1 MNLFR
6 QKNKMNKLRKTKNVK
21 VVLKW
26 TFKKNQ
32 MKNLQYL
39 KIQKVKAYKLQ
50 KFRKKNSAESSFKK
64 IVTIKV
70 NIHILNIFLI
80 SIDQKIKNILIF
92 LLMLIELVKNSSL
105 QEPTKLMKKSRI
117 TRNINNL

>member
-39 KIQKVKAYKLQ
+39 K
-50 KFRKKNSAESSFKK
+50 FRK
-64 IVTIKV
+64 
-70 NIHILNIFLI
+70 
-80 SIDQKIKNILIF
+80 
-92 LLMLIELVKNSSL
+92 
-105 QEPTKLMKKSRI
+105 
-117 TRNINNL
+117 